1 MAEELLRQA
10 AVAEEE
16 RTQLTMKITRM
27 EEARGALEAKIVA
40 LQQQGQDEGT
50 LLYSW
55 VRRTKT
61 RSQVITT
68 LLAPVVK
75 VNITQADRDLPAC
88 PDPSNESE
96 EEKEETT
103 PDMKKRRR
111 LTPVRRTTK
120 KVQQPDVKHARYH
133 HQH

>member
-55 VRRTKT
+55 ARRTKT
-61 RSQVITT
+61 HTHKLERH
-68 LLAPVVK
+68 
-75 VNITQADRDLPAC
+75 C
-88 PDPSNESE
+88 
-96 EEKEETT
+96 
-103 PDMKKRRR
+103 
-111 LTPVRRTTK
+111 
-120 KVQQPDVKHARYH
+120 
-133 HQH
+133 